1 MAYKFATGSIYR
13 GDIYHENDAE
23 KNTYLDWSDNAFGV
37 VVGGV
42 ANLVLSSST
51 VILND
56 GAADVDLIVKSPNES
71 KALYLHSGNEVLHIN
86 HGESSFKTKIHST
99 NGEAITV
106 NNSGVILNEDGAAAN
121 DFRVETDNN
130 THMFFVDAGNDRI
143 GIGTASPSTV
153 LHVSGDTSAINCIIE
168 GSLSSSNTLYA
179 GDLLIKGGPENVGQP
194 QLWIQG
200 HGSHEILFG
209 DAGQAANITAVGHMH
224 VLAQTGDTFI
234 GAGNIGGCIAI
245 ESAAGN
251 VGIGLGYYVD
261 ASARFQISGSDNSDM
276 LLINSDSN
284 DNILFVT
291 GSGRV
296 GIGTSSPGSTFEVSG
311 SQAGNYTQAAGNFT
325 FDETHYIVDYTGD
338 GDATFTLPDVSGI
351 TGRVYHIISHNQSEE
366 DVNLTVTGSGG
377 QFQSPSFESGDQDSI
392 RIGGNTPQSIT
403 VVSTGGNWFVLNDN
417 RAQEH

>member
-1 MAYKFATGSIYR
+1 
-13 GDIYHENDAE
+13 
-23 KNTYLDWSDNAFGV
+23 
-37 VVGGV
+37 
-42 ANLVLSSST
+42 
-51 VILND
+51 
-56 GAADVDLIVKSPNES
+56 
-71 KALYLHSGNEVLHIN
+71 
-86 HGESSFKTKIHST
+86 
-99 NGEAITV
+99 
-106 NNSGVILNEDGAAAN
+106 
-121 DFRVETDNN
+121 
-130 THMFFVDAGNDRI
+130 
-143 GIGTASPSTV
+143 
-153 LHVSGDTSAINCIIE
+153 SAINCIIE

-209 DAGQAANITAVGHMH
+209 DAGQSANITAVGHMH

-296 GIGTSSPGSTFEVSG
+296 GIGTATPNSTFQVSG
-311 SQAGNYTQAAGNFT
+311 SQAGNLLTVGDANAT
-325 FDETHYIVDYTGD
+325 LDETHCIVQFT
-338 GDATFTLPDVSGI
+338 DAT
-351 TGRVYHIISHNQSEE
+351 
-366 DVNLTVTGSGG
+366 GG
-377 QFQSPSFESGDQDSI
+377 Q
-392 RIGGNTPQSIT
+392 
-403 VVSTGGNWFVLNDN
+403 
-417 RAQEH
+417 